1 VTVSG
6 LELNI
11 CLVPWS
17 VDVRSESLELGEEV
31 LCPGELEASGE
42 DVLMMVVVPRE
53 LKELVSSTDTDLVGD
68 ITSEDLLMK
77 AVVSACVNV

>member
-31 LCPGELEASGE
+31 LCPGELEASG

-53 LKELVSSTDTDLVGD
+53 LKELVSSTDTELVGD

-77 AVVSACVNV
+77 AVVSVCVNV

>member
-1 VTVSG
+1 MTVSG

-31 LCPGELEASGE
+31 LCPGELEASG

-53 LKELVSSTDTDLVGD
+53 LKELVSSTDTELVGD

>member
-31 LCPGELEASGE
+31 LCPGELEASG

-53 LKELVSSTDTDLVGD
+53 LKELVSSTDTELVGD